1 MEIESGK
8 KSVRELSN
16 RVSESNCNYLELMG
30 EIEAK
35 VDGFVETAEG
45 IAFAKEVHERHQAK
59 EEVPDAIPGRGGIH
73 QTRVRESTGTNA
85 SGTTFTSSDLLDEVI
100 GFQPAF
106 DVGVQLHTED
116 IRVPNGRYV
125 TVSTSKREKK
135 TSEGYGDDGD
145 ESLSSSVEADL

>member
-1 MEIESGK
+1 MNPP
-8 KSVRELSN
+8 VRMRLVRHLLRVTYRGEL
-16 RVSESNCNYLELMG
+16 
-30 EIEAK
+30 
-35 VDGFVETAEG
+35 
-45 IAFAKEVHERHQAK
+45 
-59 EEVPDAIPGRGGIH
+59 
-73 QTRVRESTGTNA
+73 
-85 SGTTFTSSDLLDEVI
+85 I
-100 GFQPAF
+100 GYQPVL